1 MQLEPKLLCDLG
13 NVKFVNESD
22 LLHPEDGLMTL
33 SVTGQVDILKD
44 AETNIVKEME
54 LMIFLGKSEFDND
67 EYEVRIYKYDS
78 ADNYVPDQYDH
89 VIRYEVNNEYDT
101 FFFNNFIFAKF
112 FIATI
117 MYYHH
122 EYSKRPLK
130 EIA

>member
-1 MQLEPKLLCDLG
+1 MRLEPKLLCDLED
-13 NVKFVNESD
+13 VRFVNEAD
-22 LLHPEDGLMTL
+22 LSHPEKGLMTL
-33 SVTGQVDILKD
+33 SVTGQVDIQKD
-44 AETNIVKEME
+44 AEPKIIKEME
-54 LMIFLGKSEFDND
+54 LMIFLGKSECDN

-78 ADNYVPDQYDH
+78 SDSYVPDQYDH
-89 VIRYEVNNEYDT
+89 VIRYEENSEYDT

-130 EIA
+130 EVA